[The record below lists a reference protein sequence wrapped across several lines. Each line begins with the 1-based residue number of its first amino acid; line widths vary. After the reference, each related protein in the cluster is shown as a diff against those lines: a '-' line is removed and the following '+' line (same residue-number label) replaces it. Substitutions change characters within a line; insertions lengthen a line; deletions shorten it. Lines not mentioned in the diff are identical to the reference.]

1 MLQPRNKDFVFSAA
15 LIALGVYVV
24 YEGFAIYQRAAAPP
38 FKIEAMS
45 VSPGLLPIILG
56 IALVVLSV
64 LLLMKSLAAE
74 KGGGRGAALGEQ
86 LATLAAW
93 FPTLFRNQDFINMA
107 AGVAIMAVYV
117 FGLVKNLPYWA
128 ASLLFLLGVFFFLR
142 VGRWWKMVV
151 ISLASV
157 GGVLLLFQVVFR
169 AALP

>member
-1 MLQPRNKDFVFSAA
+1 MLPPRNRDFVFSAA
-15 LIALGVYVV
+15 LVALGVYATCEGFTV
-24 YEGFAIYQRAAAPP
+24 YERAAAPP

-56 IALVVLSV
+56 IALVILSV
-64 LLLMKSLAAE
+64 LLLIKSLVPE
-74 KGGGRGAALGEQ
+74 NGGGLALGEQ
-86 LATLAAW
+86 LSALATW
-93 FPTLFRNQDFINMA
+93 FPTLFGNRDIINMSV
-107 AGVAIMAVYV
+107 GVAIMGVYV

-128 ASLLFLLGVFFFLR
+128 ASLIFVLGMLLFLRAGS
-142 VGRWWKMVV
+142 WWKMIV